1 MRRMRLLAAAILLTA
16 AGGCGGGTATLSGKV
31 SYKGQPV
38 LSGSVIV
45 LSADGTAREGVIEPD
60 GTYEVPGV
68 SRGHVRFGVLSP
80 DPARA
85 RSILNKEENQAQH
98 AADKHP
104 KVVHSHTK
112 PGTGGWFPLPPHL
125 GDPEKS
131 GLEFEVAGSR
141 VRHDIEMN

>member
-1 MRRMRLLAAAILLTA
+1 MRRMRLVAAAIVLAAAS
-16 AGGCGGGTATLSGKV
+16 GCGGTATLSGKV

-45 LSADGTAREGVIEPD
+45 LLADGTAREGVIQPD
-60 GTYEVPGV
+60 GTYSVEGV

-85 RSILNKEENQAQH
+85 RSILKKEENQAQH
-98 AADKHP
+98 AAEKHP
-104 KVVHSHTK
+104 KVVHTHTK

-131 GLEFEVAGSR
+131 GLEYDVAGSR
-141 VRHDIEMN
+141 VRHDIDMN

>member
-1 MRRMRLLAAAILLTA
+1 MRRMRLVAAAIVLAAAS
-16 AGGCGGGTATLSGKV
+16 GCGGTATLSGKV

-45 LSADGTAREGVIEPD
+45 LLADGTARESVIQPD
-60 GTYEVPGV
+60 GTYTVEGV
-68 SRGHVRFGVLSP
+68 SRGRVRLGVFSP

-85 RSILNKEENQAQH
+85 RSILNKEQNQAQH

-104 KVVHSHTK
+104 KVVHGHTK

-131 GLEFEVAGSR
+131 GLECDVAGSR